1 TNVNIS
7 MWESLS
13 IPGQRDLLQAAM
25 KDWPTSNQQV
35 QMQEKVLTNV
45 AQPERNHGGQ
55 Q

>member
-13 IPGQRDLLQAAM
+13 IIGQRDLLQAAM

-35 QMQEKVLTNV
+35 QMQEKVLTNA
-45 AQPERNHGGQ
+45 AQLEGNHGGQ

>member
-13 IPGQRDLLQAAM
+13 IPGQRDLLQATM
-25 KDWPTSNQQV
+25 KDWKTLNQQV
-35 QMQEKVLTNV
+35 QMQDKVLTNA
-45 AQPERNHGGQ
+45 AQPEGSHGGQ